1 MFILLQVHELRSR
14 YTTYS
19 YIPELNLENE
29 VPKKAKVSK
38 AMRAYLERA
47 QKHGEL
53 YCIRKYIRFTQVFS
67 TITVLIR
74 DYLCGDLP

>member
-1 MFILLQVHELRSR
+1 MFVLFLLQVNELRCR
-14 YTTYS
+14 YTTFS
-19 YIPELNLENE
+19 KIPELNLENE

-53 YCIRKYIRFTQVFS
+53 YSIRKYT
-67 TITVLIR
+67 
-74 DYLCGDLP
+74 